1 MQKINNIRRLKVHQL
16 KISLQNKRQFR
27 IMAAKTLF
35 VCQIVFFFK
44 NLLLY
49 LIFSTFALV
58 IIFTLFN
65 LWLIIIIT

>member
-1 MQKINNIRRLKVHQL
+1 MQEINNIRRLKVHQL
-16 KISLQNKRQFR
+16 KNSLQNKRQFR

-35 VCQIVFFFK
+35 VCQIVFFSKTFFC
-44 NLLLY
+44 
-49 LIFSTFALV
+49 IQFFSTFALV